1 MTSKELALTIAE
13 ALADKLGQDIRILD
27 VHEISGFTD
36 YFVIVTG
43 TSERHVRTLSDA
55 VHERAREVGNQRAVT
70 EGKGSGRWVLVDLF
84 DVVVHVF
91 QAEARDYF
99 GLERLWDEAE
109 PIELPQAS

>member
-1 MTSKELALTIAE
+1 MTSKELALALAE
-13 ALADKLGQDIRILD
+13 ALADKKAQDMRILD
-27 VHEISGFTD
+27 VREISGFTD

-43 TSERHVRTLSDA
+43 TSERHVRTLAEA
-55 VHERAREVGNQRAVT
+55 VHERAGELGSHRAVT

-109 PIELPQAS
+109 PLELPQAS